1 MNSLYDQSR
10 YFSVTSWDNKRA
22 GTGLVWSG
30 LAEAG
35 TKISRMRTGLPRN
48 GPPEHAIGALRNA
61 SGGTHLDC
69 GERSRAEPTKSGAV
83 CSRRA
88 ST

>member
-1 MNSLYDQSR
+1 
-10 YFSVTSWDNKRA
+10 VPV
-22 GTGLVWSG
+22 LVWSG

-61 SGGTHLDC
+61 SGGTP
-69 GERSRAEPTKSGAV
+69 SRLRRTFA
-83 CSRRA
+83 RRA
-88 ST
+88 DEIRRGLFSQGIDVTPARR